1 MLKQLVVAASVA
13 AVVATI
19 PLHAEIVEQVLV
31 KVNGE
36 IITKTE
42 FEARQVAE
50 LRNRPEL
57 AKAAA
62 GNAEFVRAVAQ
73 ITPDLILNAV
83 DELLMVQR
91 GRESGYALGDQQFAT
106 IVENIRK
113 SNNLE
118 DETRFKEA
126 LKQEG
131 LSMDDLRRNLE
142 RQMLVQQVTRVE
154 IMEKISIND
163 EEARAYYEQHRN
175 EFTSPTEVT
184 LREIL
189 IEVPTSDRGV
199 NVADDDAAREK
210 AEDVRKRLVA
220 GEPFARLAGEFSAA
234 SSKANGGL
242 IGPVHSDELAPQLR
256 DMLAALNVG
265 DITGVLRTQRGYQ
278 ILKLESRTDSKVKT
292 FEEARGDIGN
302 RIGDQKLRGER
313 EKYLDKLR
321 EQATI
326 TWRND
331 ELKKAYE
338 TALERRRQ
346 AAAANAQASSAN

>member
-1 MLKQLVVAASVA
+1 MLKQSIVAASLA
-13 AVVATI
+13 ALAATI
-19 PLHAEIVEQVLV
+19 PLRAEIVEQVLV

-57 AKAAA
+57 AKASAVSV
-62 GNAEFVRAVAQ
+62 ELQRAITQ

-83 DELLMVQR
+83 DELLLVQR
-91 GRESGYALGDQQFAT
+91 GREFGYALGDQQFAQY
-106 IVENIRK
+106 VESLRK
-113 SNNLE
+113 SQNLD
-118 DETRFKEA
+118 DEARFQEA

-131 LSMDDLRRNLE
+131 LTMADLRRNIE
-142 RQMLVQQVTRVE
+142 RLMLMSQVQRVE
-154 IMEKISIND
+154 IMDKISIND
-163 EEARAYYEQHRN
+163 EEARAYYDQHRT
-175 EFTSPTEVT
+175 EFTSPTEIT

-189 IEVPTSDRGV
+189 LEVPTSDRGV
-199 NVADDDAAREK
+199 NVAQDDAVRAS
-210 AEDVRKRLVA
+210 AEDLRKRLLA
-220 GEPFARLAGEFSAA
+220 GEPFPRLAGEHSAA

-242 IGPVHSDELAPQLR
+242 IGPIHSDELAPQLR
-256 DMLAALNVG
+256 DLLASMNVG
-265 DITGVLRTQRGYQ
+265 DITGVLRAQRGYQ

-292 FEEARGDIGN
+292 FQEARGEIGN
-302 RIGDQKLRGER
+302 RIGEQKLRGER
-313 EKYLDKLR
+313 EKYLERLR

-338 TALERRRQ
+338 TALARRRQ
-346 AAAANAQASSAN
+346 Q